1 MVFFLSI
8 FPPRCWGEREKER
21 RERGGYC
28 IVVPF
33 RLVKLYI
40 DHLQNLLIVCNNKTL
55 HVLENSAWFYYDGV
69 LLILVP
75 VSR

>member
-1 MVFFLSI
+1 MLDGGFFNLFFL
-8 FPPRCWGEREKER
+8 PDVGERER
-21 RERGGYC
+21 GGGGYC

-40 DHLQNLLIVCNNKTL
+40 DHLQNLLTVCNNKTL

>member
-8 FPPRCWGEREKER
+8 FPPRCWGERN
-21 RERGGYC
+21 GGYC

>member
-1 MVFFLSI
+1 MVFFYL
-8 FPPRCWGEREKER
+8 FFLPDVGERE
-21 RERGGYC
+21 REYC

-40 DHLQNLLIVCNNKTL
+40 DHLQNLLTVCNNKTL

>member
-1 MVFFLSI
+1 MLDGVFFIYFSSQLLG
-8 FPPRCWGEREKER
+8 RERE
-21 RERGGYC
+21 REYC
-28 IVVPF
+28 IVVPC

-40 DHLQNLLIVCNNKTL
+40 DHLQNLLTVCNNKTL